1 MTTRR
6 VSRVRDMVREEIS
19 RLLLYKIKDPRL
31 DSVSVTRV
39 SLTPDLKQA
48 VVYYSVFDDNI
59 DREEVQRGLE
69 KASGFF
75 RREFGRKVRLKFVP
89 KINFEFDRSLEYAQ
103 DMDRLLSNLCRK
115 SETKDD
121 DETK

>member
-6 VSRVRDMVREEIS
+6 VSRVRDMLREEVA

-31 DSVSVTRV
+31 SSVSVTRV
-39 SLTPDLKQA
+39 SLTPDLKRA
-48 VVYYSVFDDNI
+48 VVYYSLFDDNV
-59 DREEVQRGLE
+59 DRKEVQSGLE

-75 RREFGRKVRLKFVP
+75 RREFGRKASLKFVP
-89 KINFEFDRSLEYAQ
+89 KIDFKFDRSLEYAQ
-103 DMDRLLSNLCRK
+103 DMDRLLSRLCRE

-121 DETK
+121 DQTK